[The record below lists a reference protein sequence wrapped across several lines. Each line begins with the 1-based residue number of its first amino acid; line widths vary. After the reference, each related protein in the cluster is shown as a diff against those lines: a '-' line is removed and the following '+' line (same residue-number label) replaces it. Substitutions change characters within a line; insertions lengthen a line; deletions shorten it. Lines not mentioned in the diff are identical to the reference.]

1 MFSVSLKPGGNYMKG
16 ILLIQAGY
24 MQDADRKVYSL
35 LSTLSNEER
44 EAERGSYYGSLSGL
58 ARHILGGT
66 LYFHSM
72 FKAALKE
79 NPAAIKA
86 LSYPAA
92 ALPEGRLTEA
102 QWKNLESL
110 FESGNGA
117 TVQFVSALKDTELNA
132 PVPVE
137 WYGGKPAEV
146 PLYFMFN
153 NLFVHGTHHRGQIS
167 QILDELKVDNDYSGI
182 DVAFLKLVH

>member
-1 MFSVSLKPGGNYMKG
+1 MKD
-16 ILLIQAGY
+16 IFLVQARY
-24 MQDADRKVYSL
+24 MQEADRKVYGL
-35 LSTLSNEER
+35 LDSLSNEER
-44 EAERGSYYGSLSGL
+44 EAERGSYYGSLSAL

-66 LYFHSM
+66 IYFHSM
-72 FKAALKE
+72 FKAALGE
-79 NPAAIKA
+79 NPAAVRA

-102 QWKNLESL
+102 RWKDLESL
-110 FESGNGA
+110 FEAANAG
-117 TVQFVSALKDTELNA
+117 TIQFVSALKDTELNA

-137 WYGGKPAEV
+137 WYGGNPAAV

-153 NLFVHGTHHRGQIS
+153 NLFAHGTHHRGQIS

-182 DVAFLKLVH
+182 NAAFLKL